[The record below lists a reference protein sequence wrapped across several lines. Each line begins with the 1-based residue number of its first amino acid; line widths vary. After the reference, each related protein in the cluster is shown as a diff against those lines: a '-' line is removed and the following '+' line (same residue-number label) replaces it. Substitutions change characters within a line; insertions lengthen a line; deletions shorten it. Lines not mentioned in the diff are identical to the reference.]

1 MPRLIEDLSS
11 KRALDPAIAGGKG
24 ASLAWLRRQGFQTPV
39 GFVVTTAA
47 FPVAMTGVGVQG
59 SDSLDERSPSQVMS
73 KPTEAAI
80 RRAYQ
85 RLGGSVA
92 VRSSMVGEDGTLT
105 SYAGQLDT
113 VLNVQGEEAVLR
125 AILQC
130 WGSVFGRRATRY
142 AAERDGGGAGQRIEP
157 TVAVI
162 VQRMVAAVSAGV
174 AFSADPDTGQRDVL
188 IEAVHGL
195 GDQLVQGLAQPDRF
209 RVDARGE
216 LAEAAPVDPRAP
228 TLRSDQVFAL
238 ARLVR
243 DIALRRNSPQDVEW
257 AWDGQ
262 RFHLLQTR
270 PITSLA
276 GLHVYSNRMVS
287 DMAPG
292 LVKPL
297 VYSVLTIGNARWV
310 FGRIFT
316 DLIGPNDVDFARLVH
331 RIHSRV
337 YADMTL
343 MGQLLEKVGLPPNF
357 MEMMGRDERG
367 DGRRRSMNMRSI
379 AAVVKLT
386 RFSWRHARL
395 DSEIRAFLALYVS
408 TLAPYDSADWAEAD
422 APTLTAALDR
432 LVTAHADLS
441 WCNFMAQINM
451 MGRDRILNRWA
462 KKVAPEV
469 NPGDLVRGLVGLKS
483 LEPNAEL
490 RRLAGL
496 AQALEPETRLRLRQT
511 DDDSQRRA
519 LLHATPAGQELLQ
532 HVDKFMLKYGHL
544 SANGSDFSEMPWS
557 ETPTLIWQAIVRA
570 AGQDP
575 TALMSDADSSEAR
588 KTAWAAARG
597 RLPFVQRRA
606 FDRLLASEITYIGL
620 REQVSDAASQG
631 IYQMHRILMALADV
645 LVRRSDLAEPGDLF
659 YLTYPEVC
667 ALIVGELTR
676 DEAQARCV
684 SRRTEMAED
693 ARLDLPPIILGD
705 RVPTKAVALPADQ
718 EYLTGIGGSSGRA
731 QGAAR
736 VVLTPAQAPADLGPN
751 DILVVPFTDVGWTP
765 LFPGIGGIVAETGGR
780 LSHTSIVAREY
791 GLPAVVSVHQATH
804 LLHNGQPITIDGDT
818 GRVYFGLAPAI

>member
-24 ASLAWLRRQGFQTPV
+24 ASLAWLRRQGFQTPI

-47 FPVAMTGVGVQG
+47 FPDAMAGVGGRG

-73 KPTEAAI
+73 KPIEEAI

-92 VRSSMVGEDGTLT
+92 VRSSMVSEDGALA

-113 VLNVQGEEAVLR
+113 VLSVQGEEAVLQ
-125 AILQC
+125 AVLQC
-130 WGSVFGRRATRY
+130 WASAFGGRATRY
-142 AAERDGGGAGQRIEP
+142 AAERDKGTEQRVEP
-157 TVAVI
+157 VVAVI

-195 GDQLVQGLAQPDRF
+195 GDKLVQGLVRPDRF
-209 RVDARGE
+209 RVDARGALLE
-216 LAEAAPVDPRAP
+216 AIAENPQAPALGP
-228 TLRSDQVFAL
+228 DQAL
-238 ARLVR
+238 ALAGLVR
-243 DIALRRNSPQDVEW
+243 DIARQRDAPQDVEW
-257 AWDGQ
+257 AWDGG

-337 YADMTL
+337 YADVTL

-395 DSEIRAFLALYVS
+395 DNEIRAFLAHYAS
-408 TLAPYDSADWAEAD
+408 TLAPYESADWAEAD
-422 APTLTAALDR
+422 APTLTEALDR

-483 LEPNAEL
+483 LEPNTEL

-511 DDDSQRRA
+511 DNDSQRRT
-519 LLHATPAGQELLQ
+519 LLHATAAGQELLQ
-532 HVDKFMLKYGHL
+532 DVDKFMLTYGHL

-570 AGQDP
+570 ADQDP
-575 TALMSDADSSEAR
+575 TAFMSDEDPSEAR
-588 KTAWAAARG
+588 KAARATARG
-597 RLPFVQRRA
+597 RLPFLQRRA
-606 FDRLLASEITYIGL
+606 FDRLLASETTYIDL
-620 REQVSDAASQG
+620 REQVSDATSQG
-631 IYQMHRILMALADV
+631 IYQMHRILVALADV
-645 LVRRSDLAEPGDLF
+645 LVRRGNLAEPGDLF
-659 YLTYPEVC
+659 YLTYPEVYD
-667 ALIVGELTR
+667 LIAGELTSG
-676 DEAQARCV
+676 EAQARCA
-684 SRRTEMAED
+684 SRRAEMAED
-693 ARLDLPPIILGD
+693 AKLDLPPIIFGD
-705 RVPTKAVALPADQ
+705 RVPTTAVRLPADQ

-731 QGAAR
+731 QGVAR

-804 LLHNGQPITIDGDT
+804 MLHNGQPITIDGDT
-818 GRVYFGLAPAI
+818 GRVYFGLTPAA